1 MMSDLLAELTDPTT
15 LLIHIPYALLV
26 ISMMMN
32 DMGWLRTLAIAA
44 GVLRIVNRTFVDIDP
59 SIALWETAF
68 VLVNVVQLSIL
79 WYYARRHRFSD
90 DEKRLLDTMPP
101 DINRRTVRRLL
112 RMASLETAEAGTRL
126 TVAGEPVQRLT
137 FLTDGVA
144 QIERDGGI
152 IAVCGPGDFI
162 GEMSFATRNPAS
174 ATVVCAR
181 PTRFFAFNQEELRR
195 AIARDSEMRRAL
207 DAGFSQ
213 NLAGKLARSG
223 TQPAVDG

>member
-32 DMGWLRTLAIAA
+32 DMGWLRALAIAA
-44 GVLRIVNRTFVDIDP
+44 GLIRILNRSLIDIDP
-59 SIALWETAF
+59 AIALWETAF

-79 WYYARRHRFSD
+79 WYYAKRHRFSD
-90 DEKRLLDTMPP
+90 EEKRLLDTMPA
-101 DINRRTVRRLL
+101 DIDRRTVRRLL
-112 RMASLETAEAGTRL
+112 RMASHETVEPGTRL
-126 TVAGEPVQRLT
+126 TVAGEPVKRLA

-144 QIERDGGI
+144 QVERDGSI
-152 IAVCGPGDFI
+152 IAVCGPGDFV
-162 GEMSFATRNPAS
+162 GEMSFATRGPAS

-181 PTRFFAFNQEELRR
+181 PTSFFAFDQDELRH
-195 AIARDSEMRRAL
+195 AIAKDSGMRRAL

-223 TQPAVDG
+223 VQPAVDG